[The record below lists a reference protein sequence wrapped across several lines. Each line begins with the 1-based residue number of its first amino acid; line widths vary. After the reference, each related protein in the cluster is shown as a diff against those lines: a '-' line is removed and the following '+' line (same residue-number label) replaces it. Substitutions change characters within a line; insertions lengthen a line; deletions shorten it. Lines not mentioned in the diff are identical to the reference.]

1 MEARIENDPTI
12 PRPEAVGINE
22 PNPEIPAEISTHSHM
37 KIFVESVAE
46 SLPVTIVMSLF
57 TIWALFSDD
66 IRLAAAS
73 KDADEGFVIVITIA
87 FFLFLTELLAACFY
101 KEGYL
106 ELPKFTPVPNESFTD
121 KIKRIINFGSFYFW
135 LDVIATASLIFEIP
149 WIIGDSVDTSNQ
161 ASLKSARA
169 GRASR
174 AGARAGRIVRLVRM
188 VKLYKYYTSK
198 EEMDHT
204 KSGTGG
210 GKKKVEKAKG
220 STDEMM
226 EDLQTESHVGAAM
239 SDITTRRVIVLVLV
253 MLIVIPLLSYTAIDV
268 SSDFGGHVFHR
279 MVKSNITT
287 PGAYTDGINTALH
300 SLKSDLK
307 LLHLRSYG
315 TVYYDDKSKMDSL
328 RGEEMTKYLYRSYA
342 NTPTGGRVLVTTS
355 AIFDVQH
362 TTRATALFSIY
373 LTIFILFLL
382 VVSDDITPPSP
393 PPPPFSLD
401 DRSGH
406 TSSRRM

>member
-1 MEARIENDPTI
+1 MEPRSENEPTN
-12 PRPEAVGINE
+12 PRPETVGITE
-22 PNPEIPAEISTHSHM
+22 PNPETTEVPAELSFKSHM
-37 KIFVESVAE
+37 KLCVEGIAE
-46 SLPVTIVMSLF
+46 GLPVTIIMSLF

-87 FFLFLTELLAACFY
+87 FFLFLTELLAASFY

-106 ELPKFTPVPNESFTD
+106 ELPQFTPGPNESFLD
-121 KIKRIINFGSFYFW
+121 KVQRIVKFGSFYFW

-149 WIIGDSVDTSNQ
+149 WIIGDSVDTTNQ

-198 EEMDHT
+198 EDELNGTLDHT
-204 KSGTGG
+204 KSGTGSAPKQK
-210 GKKKVEKAKG
+210 KKKVEKVKG

-226 EDLQTESHVGAAM
+226 EELEYESHVGAAM

-253 MLIVIPLLSYTAIDV
+253 MLIVIPLLSYTAVDV
-268 SSDFGGHVFHR
+268 SADFGGHVFHR
-279 MVKSNITT
+279 MVKANITT
-287 PGAYTDGINTALH
+287 PGAYTDGIDTAIH
-300 SLKSDLK
+300 SLKSLK
-307 LLHLRSYG
+307 LLHLKSYDK
-315 TVYYDDKSKMDSL
+315 VFYDNKSKRNSL
-328 RGEEMTKYLYRSYA
+328 RSEEMQEYLYRSYA
-342 NTPTGGRVLVTTS
+342 DLPTGGRVLVTTS
-355 AIFDVQH
+355 AVFDTQH
-362 TTRATALFSIY
+362 TTRETALFSIY

-382 VVSDDITPPSP
+382 VVSS
-393 PPPPFSLD
+393 SLQE
-401 DRSGH
+401 
-406 TSSRRM
+406 